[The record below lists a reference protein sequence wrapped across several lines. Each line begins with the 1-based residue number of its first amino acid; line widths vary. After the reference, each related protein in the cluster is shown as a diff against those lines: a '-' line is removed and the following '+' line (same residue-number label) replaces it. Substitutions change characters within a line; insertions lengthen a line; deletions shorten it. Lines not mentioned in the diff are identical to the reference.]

1 MSQFLEFVVL
11 DKRVD
16 KQNFYFRIIFCQQFS
31 KLKSNTFPLC
41 NVQYDMLETLEVY
54 EKIY

>member
-1 MSQFLEFVVL
+1 MSQFREFVVL

-16 KQNFYFRIIFCQQFS
+16 TQNFYFRIIFCQQFS
-31 KLKSNTFPLC
+31 KLKSNTFTLC
-41 NVQYDMLETLEVY
+41 NVQYDMLETLETY